1 MTVWFDDSLPIAVSV
16 IHTEFGDELL
26 AQTLFVRDATGRL
39 SAVIDSPIEA
49 GTLTRV
55 DARLREELGPY
66 ARQDRALTDQN
77 GFGAARLLSDA
88 QGALQALV
96 NGRKVRVIERRIVGA
111 DWLRAPGHT
120 AGPVPRVVFSSL
132 KGGVGRSTALCVM
145 AAHLSRRGLRVL
157 CVDFD
162 LEAPG
167 IGSMLLR
174 SNELPRF
181 GTLDYFVESGISK
194 IESSFLNDLIGD
206 SYLGGGGARVGVIP
220 AIGATT
226 ELHAENAI
234 AKLSRA
240 YLEEITDDGKT
251 ISLTD
256 RLRRLI
262 EQLEATS
269 SFDVV
274 LLDARAGLHESTA
287 AAIQGL
293 GADTLLFGTDQPQ
306 TFIGYSLLMKHLAQ
320 FPTDGNDDWR
330 ERIRFV
336 HAKASDSEVIQARA
350 IEKFADLYRML
361 ETSPNDLPPESDSLT
376 AEDFIFDWEVED
388 STPTQILEDQFTIP
402 PLLRILDDSNYRDF
416 DPVDR
421 AMLLEH
427 ASYRATFESLLEY
440 GNEIADAILNSTA
453 T

>member
-1 MTVWFDDSLPIAVSV
+1 MTVWFDDSLPIATS
-16 IHTEFGDELL
+16 IIRTELGDDLLGHTV
-26 AQTLFVRDATGRL
+26 FVRDTTGRL
-39 SAVIDSPIEA
+39 SAVVGASLDTE
-49 GTLTRV
+49 TLERV
-55 DARLREELGPY
+55 GARLHEELGPY
-66 ARQDRALTDQN
+66 ARDDRALTDQN
-77 GFGAARLLSDA
+77 GFGAARLLVEA
-88 QGALQALV
+88 QGALQV
-96 NGRKVRVIERRIVGA
+96 YVGDHKVKLLERRIVGA
-111 DWLRAPGHT
+111 DWLRPPSKT
-120 AGPVPRVVFSSL
+120 AGPVPRIVFSSL

-145 AAHLSRRGLRVL
+145 AAYLSRRGLRVL

-174 SNELPRF
+174 TNELPKF
-181 GTLDYFVESGISK
+181 GMLDYFVESGIST
-194 IESSFLNDLIGD
+194 INPSFLNDLIGD
-206 SYLGGGGARVGVIP
+206 SYLGSAGARVAVIP
-220 AIGATT
+220 AIGAAT
-226 ELHAENAI
+226 ESHPENAI

-240 YLEEITDDGKT
+240 YLEEFSDDGKA
-251 ISLTD
+251 ISLTE

-306 TFIGYSLLMKHLAQ
+306 TYLGYSLLMKHLAQ
-320 FPTDGNDDWR
+320 FPADGSDDWR

-336 HAKASDSEVIQARA
+336 HAKASDSESTQARA
-350 IEKFADLYRML
+350 LERFADLYKML
-361 ETSPNDLPPESDSLT
+361 ETAPADLEPEGDTLTSDDFAFEWET
-376 AEDFIFDWEVED
+376 DDPTVARDIEDEFA
-388 STPTQILEDQFTIP
+388 IP
-402 PLLRILDDSNYRDF
+402 QVLRILDDSNYRDF
-416 DPVDR
+416 DPIAR

-427 ASYRATFESLLEY
+427 ASYRATFESLLDY
-440 GNEIADAILNSTA
+440 GDEIANSILNSIT